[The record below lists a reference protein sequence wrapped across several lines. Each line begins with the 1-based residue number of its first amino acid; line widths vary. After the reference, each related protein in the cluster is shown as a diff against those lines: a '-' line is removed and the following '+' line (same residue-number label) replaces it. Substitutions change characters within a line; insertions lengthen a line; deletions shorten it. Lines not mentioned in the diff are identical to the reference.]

1 MSSYHSWMAL
11 CCTTSVLFW
20 NKVGCLS
27 FVLCSTKLTK
37 LWSTIKKQKEDDYHY
52 GGERKSQQVIA
63 NSLVPTIIC
72 LYITLARLHLI
83 QIPASFSGKYVFLFL
98 FISLICCCFPQC
110 CLTTVNAVPTPGEV
124 RWELFPPLHTF
135 FFSPGNQFPRVQM
148 GELVF
153 WV

>member
-83 QIPASFSGKYVFLFL
+83 QIPAS
-98 FISLICCCFPQC
+98 Q
-110 CLTTVNAVPTPGEV
+110 
-124 RWELFPPLHTF
+124 LHFQESTF
-135 FFSPGNQFPRVQM
+135 FCFYSFLWFAVASHSVVLLLWMQCRHLGKWGGNCFLHSIPSSSPLETSSRGYKWGN
-148 GELVF
+148 
-153 WV
+153 